1 MTNTAETLDRADQ
14 GADIGTD
21 NERFEQQKYRD
32 FGSDLARAAGTII
45 PFAGSLAGETIIESQ
60 EVERTPGVAREQQ
73 RAAGEASQAKRRAVK
88 QTKAIPSGKPNE
100 TVTSALDNMRDY
112 LNKSE
117 IARELTKKGAPIT
130 QVAPAFLKV
139 FGALSG
145 ATVVPAAFFDEFSR
159 GQQLPESLKFMAHTG
174 YRSDG
179 KPGPLQER
187 DLAAGT
193 LDRLRQDPE
202 MTRMLNAEGTI
213 SDDLYK
219 SLFADNTVAQR

>member
-1 MTNTAETLDRADQ
+1 M
-14 GADIGTD
+14 
-21 NERFEQQKYRD
+21 
-32 FGSDLARAAGTII
+32 
-45 PFAGSLAGETIIESQ
+45 
-60 EVERTPGVAREQQ
+60 Q
-73 RAAGEASQAKRRAVK
+73 RAVVPTEGGGFRYGQDVPVEYQATYQ
-88 QTKAIPSGKPNE
+88 QTKQGLGEVVPHQKHEKAI
-100 TVTSALDNMRDY
+100 TSALDSMRDY

-117 IARELTKKGAPIT
+117 IAKELSKKGAPIT